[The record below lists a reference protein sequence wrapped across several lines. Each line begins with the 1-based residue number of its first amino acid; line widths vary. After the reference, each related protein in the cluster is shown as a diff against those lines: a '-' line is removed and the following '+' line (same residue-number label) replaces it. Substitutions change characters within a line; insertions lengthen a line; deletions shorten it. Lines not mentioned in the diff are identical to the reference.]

1 MTRRADRLYQ
11 LIDILRGGRVVTA
24 RTLSDRLE
32 VSERTIYRDIAD
44 LVGSGVPIT
53 GEAGVGYVLD
63 SDFDL
68 PPLMFDADEVT
79 ALVLGTRM
87 AALYTD
93 PALSAAAGRV
103 LEKVAAVLPEGMR
116 PLVAESRLD
125 ARGHSDAGAM
135 SHLST
140 LRSAIDDRRPIRIRY
155 AALNGQDTVRTVR
168 PLGLALFTPHWLLAA
183 WCALRLDFRAFRVDR
198 IRDLTVTDGR
208 FPVEPGRELADFQ
221 RAHIGDG
228 S

>member
-24 RTLSDRLE
+24 RTLSRRLE
-32 VSERTIYRDIAD
+32 VSERTVYRDIAD
-44 LVGSGVPIT
+44 LMGSGVPVT

-63 SDFDL
+63 NDFDL

-79 ALVLGTRM
+79 ALVLGARM

-93 PALSAAAGRV
+93 PDLAAAAGRV
-103 LEKVAAVLPEGMR
+103 LEKVAAVLPERMR
-116 PLVAESRLD
+116 PLVAEARLD
-125 ARGHSDAGAM
+125 ARGQSDAKATPY
-135 SHLST
+135 LSV
-140 LRSAIDDRRPIRIRY
+140 LRSAIDNRQPIGIRY
-155 AALNGQDTVRTVR
+155 AALDGRVTVRTVR

-183 WCALRLDFRAFRVDR
+183 WCTLRSDFRAFRVDR
-198 IRDLTVTDGR
+198 IEDLTVGDVP
-208 FPVEPGRELADFQ
+208 FPAEPGRELADFR

>member
-24 RTLSDRLE
+24 RTLSGRLE

-44 LVGSGVPIT
+44 LIGSGVPIT

-68 PPLMFDADEVT
+68 PPLMFDADEVA
-79 ALVLGTRM
+79 ALVLGARM

-103 LEKVAAVLPEGMR
+103 LEKVAAVLPERMR
-116 PLVAESRLD
+116 PLIAEARLD
-125 ARGHSDAGAM
+125 ARGHSDTQATPY
-135 SHLST
+135 LSV
-140 LRSAIDDRRPIRIRY
+140 LRSAIANRQPIDIRY
-155 AALNGQDTVRTVR
+155 AALDGRETVRTVH

-183 WCALRLDFRAFRVDR
+183 WCTLRSDFRAFRVDR
-198 IRDLTVTDGR
+198 IEDLTLGDGP
-208 FPVEPGRELADFQ
+208 FPVEPGRELADFR
-221 RAHIGDG
+221 RAHIADG